1 MILFDSV
8 SKKFGST
15 TALDNISLEIKQGE
29 FVFIVGPSGA
39 GKSTLLRTLTREI
52 MPTSGKLMVGH
63 MDITKI
69 KDKDVPF
76 LRRKVG
82 VVFQDFKL
90 LDDRTVFENV
100 AITLEVLGKKDE
112 EIAKM
117 VEHILKLVE
126 IWDKRNLFP
135 RQLSGGEAQR
145 TAIARAIVGKP
156 DVLLADEPTGDL
168 DPKTA
173 WGVIQLL
180 NEINSWGTT
189 ILMATHNQEIVN
201 TLKRRVIIIKDG
213 KYSKNTFPGSCCH
226 YGYVFNFFCSFNFYY
241 FGSWLTISLK
251 IF

>member
-1 MILFDSV
+1 MIVLESV
-8 SKKFGST
+8 TKKFGST
-15 TALDNISLEIKQGE
+15 FALDDISLEIKQGE
-29 FVFIVGPSGA
+29 FVFIVGSSGA
-39 GKSTLLRTLTREI
+39 GKSTLLRIITKEVPI
-52 MPTSGKLMVGH
+52 TSGKILIEKT
-63 MDITKI
+63 DLTKLKNKEI
-69 KDKDVPF
+69 PL

-100 AITLEVLGKKDE
+100 ALTLEVQNKSDE

-117 VEHILKLVE
+117 VEHTLKLVE
-126 IWDKRNLFP
+126 IWDKKNLFP

-156 DVLLADEPTGDL
+156 DILLADEPTGDL

-189 ILMATHNQEIVN
+189 IIMATHNQQIVN
-201 TLKRRVIIIKDG
+201 TLKRRVIRLKKGKIVSDTKEG
-213 KYSKNTFPGSCCH
+213 KYEPNH
-226 YGYVFNFFCSFNFYY
+226 E
-241 FGSWLTISLK
+241 
-251 IF
+251 

>member
-1 MILFDSV
+1 MIHFENV

-15 TALDNISLEIKQGE
+15 LALDDVCVEIKQGE

-39 GKSTLLRTLTREI
+39 GKSTLLKILTREI
-52 MPTSGKLMVGH
+52 LPTSGQVMVNH
-63 MDITKI
+63 TDITKI
-69 KDKDVPF
+69 KDRDVPN

-100 AITLEVLGKKDE
+100 ALTLEVQNKSDE
-112 EIAKM
+112 EISKM
-117 VEHILKLVE
+117 VEHTLKLVE

-145 TAIARAIVGKP
+145 TAIARAVVGKP
-156 DVLLADEPTGDL
+156 DIVLADEPTGDL

-189 ILMATHNQEIVN
+189 VIMATHNQEIVN
-201 TLKRRVIIIKDG
+201 TLKRRVVKLKSG
-213 KYSKNTFPGSCCH
+213 KITGDNKEGRYET
-226 YGYVFNFFCSFNFYY
+226 
-241 FGSWLTISLK
+241 
-251 IF
+251 

>member
-1 MILFDSV
+1 MIHFNAV

-15 TALDNISLEIKQGE
+15 LALDDVSLEIKQGE

-39 GKSTLLRTLTREI
+39 GKSTLLRILTREI
-52 MPTSGKLMVGH
+52 LPSNGKIMVGNV
-63 MDITKI
+63 DITKT
-69 KDKDVPF
+69 KDQDVPHY
-76 LRRKVG
+76 RRKIG

-100 AITLEVLGKKDE
+100 ALTLEVQNKTDA

-117 VEHILKLVE
+117 VEHTLKLVD

-156 DVLLADEPTGDL
+156 DIVLADEPTGDL

-201 TLKRRVIIIKDG
+201 TLKRRVIILKKGKKTSDTKEG
-213 KYSKNTFPGSCCH
+213 KYE
-226 YGYVFNFFCSFNFYY
+226 
-241 FGSWLTISLK
+241 
-251 IF
+251 

>member
-8 SKKFGST
+8 TKKFGSSI
-15 TALDNISLEIKQGE
+15 ALDNISLELKQGE
-29 FVFIVGPSGA
+29 FVFLVGPSGA
-39 GKSTLLRTLTREI
+39 GKSTLLRVLTKEVQ
-52 MPTSGKLMVGH
+52 PTSGKVVVDKI
-63 MDITKI
+63 DITKI
-69 KDKDVPF
+69 KDKDVPS

-90 LDDRTVFENV
+90 LEERTVFENV
-100 AITLEVLGKKDE
+100 ALTLEVLGKSDE
-112 EIAKM
+112 EIVKP

-145 TAIARAIVGKP
+145 TAIARAVVGKP
-156 DVLLADEPTGDL
+156 AVLLADEPTGDL

-189 ILMATHNQEIVN
+189 ILMATHNQEVVN
-201 TLKRRVIIIKDG
+201 TLKRRVVILKNGKITKDTKEG
-213 KYSKNTFPGSCCH
+213 KYE
-226 YGYVFNFFCSFNFYY
+226 
-241 FGSWLTISLK
+241 
-251 IF
+251 

>member
-1 MILFDSV
+1 MILFEDV
-8 SKKFGST
+8 SKKFGSS
-15 TALDNISLEIKQGE
+15 TALDDISLEIKQGE

-52 MPTSGKLMVGH
+52 QPTSGKIMVGH
-63 MDITKI
+63 TDITKT
-69 KDKDVPF
+69 KDKDIPS

-100 AITLEVLGKKDE
+100 ALALEVLGKSDE
-112 EIAKM
+112 EIAKL

-145 TAIARAIVGKP
+145 TAIARAVVGKP

-168 DPKTA
+168 DSKTA

-180 NEINSWGTT
+180 SEINSWGTT

-201 TLKRRVIIIKDG
+201 TLKRRVIILKAGKVTKDTKSG
-213 KYSKNTFPGSCCH
+213 KYE
-226 YGYVFNFFCSFNFYY
+226 
-241 FGSWLTISLK
+241 
-251 IF
+251 

>member
-1 MILFDSV
+1 MILFQNV
-8 SKKFGST
+8 SKKFGPLS
-15 TALDNISLEIKQGE
+15 ALDDISLEIKQGE

-39 GKSTLLRTLTREI
+39 GKSTLLRILTREI
-52 MPTSGKLMVGH
+52 LPTTGKIMVSDK
-63 MDITKI
+63 DITKI
-69 KDKDVPF
+69 KDRDIPS
-76 LRRKVG
+76 LRRRVG

-90 LDDRTVFENV
+90 LDDRTVFEQV
-100 AITLEVLGKKDE
+100 ALALEVLGKTDAE
-112 EIAKM
+112 VAKL

-145 TAIARAIVGKP
+145 TAIARAVVGKP

-189 ILMATHNQEIVN
+189 IIMATHNQQIVN
-201 TLKRRVIIIKDG
+201 TLKRRVVVLKNGKITKDSKEG
-213 KYSKNTFPGSCCH
+213 KYE
-226 YGYVFNFFCSFNFYY
+226 
-241 FGSWLTISLK
+241 
-251 IF
+251 

>member
-8 SKKFGST
+8 SKKFGSS
-15 TALDNISLEIKQGE
+15 TALDDISLEIKQGE

-39 GKSTLLRTLTREI
+39 GKSTLLRILTREI
-52 MPTSGKLMVGH
+52 LPTSGKVLVATH
-63 MDITKI
+63 DITKM
-69 KDKDVPF
+69 KDKDIPS

-100 AITLEVLGKKDE
+100 ALTLEVLGKKDE
-112 EIAKM
+112 EIAKQ

-135 RQLSGGEAQR
+135 KQLSGGEAQR

-189 ILMATHNQEIVN
+189 IFMATHNQEIVN
-201 TLKRRVIIIKDG
+201 TLKRRVVVLKGGKIVKD
-213 KYSKNTFPGSCCH
+213 SKEGR
-226 YGYVFNFFCSFNFYY
+226 YE
-241 FGSWLTISLK
+241 
-251 IF
+251 

>member
-1 MILFDSV
+1 MIVFESV
-8 SKKFGST
+8 TKKFGSSI
-15 TALDNISLEIKQGE
+15 ALDDISLEIKQGE
-29 FVFIVGPSGA
+29 FVFIVGQSGA
-39 GKSTLLRTLTREI
+39 GKSTLLRILTRELL
-52 MPTSGKLMVGH
+52 PTSGKIYL
-63 MDITKI
+63 DKRDLTKLTHKEI
-69 KDKDVPF
+69 PN
-76 LRRKVG
+76 LRRRVG

-90 LDDRTVFENV
+90 LDERTVFENV
-100 AITLEVLGKKDE
+100 ALALEVRGKSNK
-112 EIAKM
+112 EIEKG

-189 ILMATHNQEIVN
+189 IIMATHNQEIVN
-201 TLKRRVIIIKDG
+201 TLKRRVVVLKTGKIVKD
-213 KYSKNTFPGSCCH
+213 SKEGR
-226 YGYVFNFFCSFNFYY
+226 YE
-241 FGSWLTISLK
+241 
-251 IF
+251 

>member
-1 MILFDSV
+1 MIRFENLT
-8 SKKFGST
+8 KKYGANT
-15 TALDNISLEIKQGE
+15 LALDDISLEVKQGE

-39 GKSTLLRTLTREI
+39 GKSTLLRILTREAY
-52 MPTSGKLMVGH
+52 PSSGKVFVGNI
-63 MDITKI
+63 DIAKLKNKEI
-69 KDKDVPF
+69 PA

-100 AITLEVLGKKDE
+100 ALTLEVLGKSDE
-112 EIAKM
+112 EIAKS

-135 RQLSGGEAQR
+135 KQLSGGEAQR
-145 TAIARAIVGKP
+145 TAIARAVIGKP

-168 DPKTA
+168 DSKTA

-201 TLKRRVIIIKDG
+201 TLKKRVIVLKNG
-213 KYSKNTFPGSCCH
+213 KVIRDSKEGR
-226 YGYVFNFFCSFNFYY
+226 YE
-241 FGSWLTISLK
+241 
-251 IF
+251 

>member
-1 MILFDSV
+1 MINFQNV
-8 SKKFGST
+8 SKKYGSSL
-15 TALDNISLEIKQGE
+15 AIDDISLEIKQGE
-29 FVFIVGPSGA
+29 FVFLVGPSGA
-39 GKSTLLRTLTREI
+39 GKSSLLRILTKEVL
-52 MPTSGKLMVGH
+52 PTSGKVFINNI
-63 MDITKI
+63 DITKLQS
-69 KDKDVPF
+69 KDIPS

-82 VVFQDFKL
+82 IVFQDFKL

-100 AITLEVLGKKDE
+100 ALALEVLNKKDE
-112 EIAKM
+112 EINKM

-156 DVLLADEPTGDL
+156 DILLADEPTGDL

-189 ILMATHNQEIVN
+189 IVMATHNQEIVN
-201 TLKRRVIIIKDG
+201 TLKRRVVSIKKGKVASDSKEG
-213 KYSKNTFPGSCCH
+213 KYEVK
-226 YGYVFNFFCSFNFYY
+226 
-241 FGSWLTISLK
+241 
-251 IF
+251 

>member
-1 MILFDSV
+1 MILFESV

-15 TALDNISLEIKQGE
+15 LALDNISLEIKQGE

-39 GKSTLLRTLTREI
+39 GKSTILKILTRE
-52 MPTSGKLMVGH
+52 MTPTSGKVKLGE
-63 MDITKI
+63 MDLIKI
-69 KDKDVPF
+69 KDKDIPA

-82 VVFQDFKL
+82 MVFQDFKL

-100 AITLEVLGKKDE
+100 ALALEVRDKTDA
-112 EIAKM
+112 EIEKQ

-126 IWDKRNLFP
+126 IWDKRFLFP

-156 DVLLADEPTGDL
+156 DILLADEPTGDL

-189 ILMATHNQEIVN
+189 IIMATHNQEIVN
-201 TLKRRVIIIKDG
+201 TLKRRVIILKKGKITSDTKEG
-213 KYSKNTFPGSCCH
+213 KYEVH
-226 YGYVFNFFCSFNFYY
+226 
-241 FGSWLTISLK
+241 
-251 IF
+251 

>member
-1 MILFDSV
+1 MISFQNI
-8 SKKFGST
+8 SKKYGST
-15 TALDNISLEIKQGE
+15 LAIDDISLEVKQGE
-29 FVFIVGPSGA
+29 FVFLVGSSGA
-39 GKSTLLRTLTREI
+39 GKSTLLRILTREI
-52 MPTSGKLMVGH
+52 VPSSGKIFINNI
-63 MDITKI
+63 DII
-69 KDKDVPF
+69 KLKPKDIPN

-82 VVFQDFKL
+82 IVFQDFKL

-100 AITLEVLGKKDE
+100 ALALEVLDKKDE
-112 EIAKM
+112 EINKM

-156 DVLLADEPTGDL
+156 DILLADEPTGDL

-189 ILMATHNQEIVN
+189 VVMATHNQEIVN
-201 TLKRRVIIIKDG
+201 TLKRRVVTVKKG
-213 KYSKNTFPGSCCH
+213 KIATDSKEGR
-226 YGYVFNFFCSFNFYY
+226 YEV
-241 FGSWLTISLK
+241 K
-251 IF
+251 